1 MRLQDPRPSKWQ
13 LFRIWASIGLQSFGG
28 GASTTFLIQ
37 RAFIEQHRWLS
48 MEEFTHLWNLCI
60 LTPGINLVALTV
72 LIGRKL
78 GGWWGIVVSLA
89 GMLLPSATITC
100 LLAAGFKLVQN
111 TPTVQAIVRG
121 VVPATGGI
129 MLLVGLNFA
138 LPLVRRGY
146 KEGVLY
152 LLGGSVLI
160 IACALAVILLKLSVI
175 VIVLGAIFLGA
186 LFFSPKQNAP
196 LVEEEREE

>member
-1 MRLQDPRPSKWQ
+1 
-13 LFRIWASIGLQSFGG
+13 
-28 GASTTFLIQ
+28 
-37 RAFIEQHRWLS
+37 

-186 LFFSPKQNAP
+186 LFFSPKQNSP